1 MEEIKVTP
9 RTNATDHL
17 ANERTYLAW
26 IRTSIGVMGFGFV
39 VVKFSLFTRE
49 ISAALD
55 VEMSANATGYS
66 HAIGTSLVALGAL
79 VIIFSYFRYMETKKQ
94 LDSGVYHHSTALIK
108 IGTVLIFLIS
118 IMLLVYLA
126 KTAV

>member
-1 MEEIKVTP
+1 MEEIKATP

-26 IRTSIGVMGFGFV
+26 IRTSIGVMGLGFV

-55 VEMSANATGYS
+55 VKMNANATGYS
-66 HAIGTSLVALGAL
+66 HTIGTFLVALGAL
-79 VIIFSYFRYMETKKQ
+79 IIIFAFFRYMETKKQ
-94 LDSGVYHHSTALIK
+94 LDSGVYFHSTVLIK
-108 IGTVLIFLIS
+108 IATLLIFLIS
-118 IMLLVYLA
+118 ILLLVYLA
-126 KTAV
+126 QTGV

>member
-1 MEEIKVTP
+1 MEEVKATP
-9 RTNATDHL
+9 RTNAADHL

-26 IRTSIGVMGFGFV
+26 IRTSIGIMGFGFL
-39 VVKFSLFTRE
+39 VVKFALFTRE

-55 VEMSANATGYS
+55 VKMSSSPTGYS
-66 HAIGTSLVALGAL
+66 HTIGTSLVALGAL
-79 VIIFSYFRYMETKKQ
+79 IIVYAFFRYMETKKQ
-94 LDSGVYHHSTALIK
+94 LDSGVYHHSTTLIK

-126 KTAV
+126 RTVV